1 MRGRTLLSALL
12 LLGAFSGAAAWAASQ
27 ESKPENPEYRVAI
40 AVDMVQLNVAV
51 TDSKGKYVTGLRQSD
66 FAIFEDTIHEQIAT
80 FGEENAALRRL
91 ADPPTTIHPQGSDAN
106 PVPVPSE
113 DLSVGPSSAIT
124 GAAVFI
130 LFDTSNYMYRGF
142 VFAQDAICEFVRSL
156 DHPDR
161 VAFYSYSR
169 DFSRAAL
176 LTPDKS
182 RVLRGVRGT
191 VVGDDAALYDALLI
205 TLKDAA
211 QFSGKR
217 VVVVFSNGPDNS
229 SMVAP
234 EDVRELAE
242 SEGIPIYMISTQQA
256 KLDPVSTAVF
266 ERMSASTGGKA
277 YFAKTWTEEQKAF
290 SSIREDLAHL
300 YSLSYYPQPNSNRG
314 WRTITVKLVGEN
326 VGKYHIRTRTGYR
339 PQLAWTTRPATT
351 PAP

>member
-1 MRGRTLLSALL
+1 MRKQRLLSSLLALS
-12 LLGAFSGAAAWAASQ
+12 AFSGNAARMAPQ
-27 ESKPENPEYRVAI
+27 ENTPDKPEYRVAI
-40 AVDMVQLNVAV
+40 DVDMVQLNVAV

-66 FAIFEDTIHEQIAT
+66 FAIFEDGIGEQIAT
-80 FGEENAALRRL
+80 FGEENEISRRL
-91 ADPPTTIHPQGSDAN
+91 ADPPATSSPHEEHYAAKEPAPGD
-106 PVPVPSE
+106 
-113 DLSVGPSSAIT
+113 DLSGRPSSPIA
-124 GAAVFI
+124 GANVFI

-169 DFSRAAL
+169 DFSRASL

-182 RVLRGVRGT
+182 RVLRGVRAT

-211 QFSGKR
+211 RFSGKR
-217 VVVVFSNGPDNS
+217 VVVVFSNGPDNA

-277 YFAKTWTEEQKAF
+277 YFAKSWTEQQKAF

-314 WRTITVKLVGEN
+314 WRTVTVKLVGGN
-326 VGKYHIRTRTGYR
+326 FGKYHIRTRTGYR
-339 PQLAWTTRPATT
+339 PQLAWTTRPLN
-351 PAP
+351 PVQ